1 MLLLI
6 GLQAS
11 LLKQAHKFEFQPRKF
26 WLASKPKALLVCRP
40 FVLLVFYKKNPK
52 TQQKMA

>member
-11 LLKQAHKFEFQPRKF
+11 LLKQALKFEFQPRKF

-40 FVLLVFYKKNPK
+40 FVLLAFY
-52 TQQKMA
+52 